1 MFKHESLLHDII
13 EGRMRGEATRGK
25 KSAPAE
31 QPDERKVHL
40 RP

>member
-1 MFKHESLLHDII
+1 MFKHESLLRDII
-13 EGRMRGEATRGK
+13 EGRMSTRGK

-40 RP
+40 GP